1 MAKDVMDPRVLDLER
16 KVETTEKNVLGLQK
30 KDEEPDAKRQ
40 KKDGKKTQ
48 SRPPSPRNASTATGH
63 VEKDCP
69 KKAAERN
76 DHIKAGL
83 KMASD
88 VMDPR
93 LLDLERKVE
102 TSEKNALALHNK
114 LANEKK
120 EREKLLLKIEEL
132 EKKNKEKGEMIDELT
147 NRITA
152 IEELLEGRFNAVEQS
167 DKDILCLENKLRDK
181 KKEREKLLIQIKE
194 LEEEK
199 KKKDGAIDY
208 LEKRMAAIE
217 NFLTEIFKDDK
228 EKED

>member
-1 MAKDVMDPRVLDLER
+1 M
-16 KVETTEKNVLGLQK
+16 
-30 KDEEPDAKRQ
+30 
-40 KKDGKKTQ
+40 
-48 SRPPSPRNASTATGH
+48 
-63 VEKDCP
+63 
-69 KKAAERN
+69 
-76 DHIKAGL
+76 
-83 KMASD
+83 
-88 VMDPR
+88 
-93 LLDLERKVE
+93 
-102 TSEKNALALHNK
+102 HNK

-217 NFLTEIFKDDK
+217 NFLTEKFKDDK